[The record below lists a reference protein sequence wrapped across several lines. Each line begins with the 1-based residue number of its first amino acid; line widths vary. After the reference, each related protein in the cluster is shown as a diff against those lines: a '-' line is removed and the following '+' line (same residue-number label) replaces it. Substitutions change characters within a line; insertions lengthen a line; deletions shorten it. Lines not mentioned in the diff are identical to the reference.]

1 MQNPTNVDRG
11 TEYEKFVQEVYQAI
25 IKADGVENVDVKHNI
40 QLEGNSGCKH
50 QIDIYWEFKIA
61 GQLYR
66 TAIECKSFN
75 QSVPIGRVRDF
86 YGVLVD
92 VPGLIGVF
100 ATLKDYQK
108 GAKRFAAHYGISLKE
123 LREPNEEDWKGRI
136 KNISLD
142 FSLVLPAITKFEP
155 RITEEFLASIP
166 EGEEVRISHSFLSN
180 EQIIFEGSG
189 SPVSTYDQIWQSL
202 PTDGLEG
209 TGFKHFIPFPEHTF
223 GSGEQSIDIEG
234 VDLTYDVTID
244 KEKHTLRGEVLAQAI
259 IKDVASGELTFVGK
273 DRQIHHPRG

>member
-1 MQNPTNVDRG
+1 MQNPTNVERG

-25 IKADGVENVDVKHNI
+25 IEAEGVENVDVKHNI

-50 QIDIYWEFKIA
+50 QIDVYWEFKLA

-100 ATLKDYQK
+100 ATLEGYQK

-123 LREPNEEDWKGRI
+123 LRKPTEEDWSGRI
-136 KNISLD
+136 KNINLNFIVASP
-142 FSLVLPAITKFEP
+142 VITKFEP
-155 RITEEFLASIP
+155 RVSDTFLASIP
-166 EGEEVRISHSFLSN
+166 EEGVRISHGFPSN
-180 EQIIFEGSG
+180 EPIIFDRSG
-189 SPVSTYDQIWQSL
+189 LPVSTYDQISQNL
-202 PTDGLEG
+202 PTDSLEG
-209 TGFKHFIPFPEHTF
+209 TGFKHFVPFPEHTF
-223 GSGEQSIDIEG
+223 RIGEHSIDIEG
-234 VDLTYDVTID
+234 VDLTYNVTID
-244 KEKHTLRGEVLAQAI
+244 NETHTMRGKELAQAI

-273 DRQIHHPRG
+273 DNQVHHPRG